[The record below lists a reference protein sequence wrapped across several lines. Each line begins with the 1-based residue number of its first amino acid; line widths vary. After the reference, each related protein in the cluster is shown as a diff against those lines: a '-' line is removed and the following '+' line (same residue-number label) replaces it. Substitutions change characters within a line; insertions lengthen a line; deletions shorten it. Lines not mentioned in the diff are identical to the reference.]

1 MIKIKH
7 LIFTKK
13 AEQDL
18 QLLYNFIRENDS
30 RSAALKIYTSIKE
43 KCLKLKQFPQIGH
56 IPPELER
63 LSIST
68 YLEINYKPYRII
80 YSISEA
86 RIIVFC
92 IFNRRRNMMDIL
104 TKRLLI

>member
-13 AEQDL
+13 AEHDL
-18 QLLYNFIRENDS
+18 QLLYNYTRENDS
-30 RSAALKIYTSIKE
+30 RSAALKIYNSIKGQ
-43 KCLKLKQFPQIGH
+43 CLKLKQFPQIGH

-80 YSISEA
+80 YSITECK
-86 RIIVFC
+86 IIIFC
-92 IFNRRRNMMDIL
+92 ISDGRRNMMDIL
-104 TKRLLI
+104 TKRLLK